1 MYTPESI
8 EMAKNLQRNA
18 ELQRTLAHLLRE
30 IAAPVSY
37 SNKDFD
43 DRQALATV
51 FATLQQTPAVPTPAA
66 AEIAAAPA
74 CDSCGLSHSTELDC
88 TAVANADKE
97 KVLAAARDAQDAFWR
112 ALGDLEAVTGVADID
127 GTQDLRDAT
136 LETLAAE

>member
-1 MYTPESI
+1 MYTPEAV
-8 EMAKNLQRNA
+8 EMAKNLQRNPD
-18 ELQRTLAHLLRE
+18 LQRTLAHLLRE

-51 FATLQQTPAVPTPAA
+51 FATLQQTPPVPTPAA
-66 AEIAAAPA
+66 AEIAAAV
-74 CDSCGLSHSTELDC
+74 CDSCGLSHSAELDC
-88 TAVANADKE
+88 SAVPDADKE
-97 KVLAAARDAQDAFWR
+97 KVLAAAREAQDAFWR

-136 LETLAAE
+136 LETLAGE